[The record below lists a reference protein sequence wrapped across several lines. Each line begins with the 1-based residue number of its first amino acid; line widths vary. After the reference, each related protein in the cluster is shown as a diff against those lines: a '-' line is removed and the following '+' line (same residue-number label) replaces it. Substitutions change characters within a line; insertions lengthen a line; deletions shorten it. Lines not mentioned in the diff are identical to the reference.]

1 MNYPSTVTAS
11 FISRPNRFIATVQLQ
26 GRTETVHVK
35 NTGRCKELLIP
46 GAKVVLAPSDNPA
59 RKTRYDLIGVYSRG
73 VLLNMDSQAPNA
85 AAKEYL
91 AKLYPDAVI
100 KSEYRHGDSRLD
112 FYIERKCEKP
122 VFVEVKGVTL
132 FDGDT
137 AMFPDAPTERGV
149 KHIRHLISCAES
161 GAEALMLFIVQLKGV
176 SRLIPNDAT
185 HPQFG
190 QALRDAA
197 RAGVKITA
205 VDCIV
210 TDDSMTADKEILVE
224 L

>member
-1 MNYPSTVTAS
+1 
-11 FISRPNRFIATVQLQ
+11 
-26 GRTETVHVK
+26 
-35 NTGRCKELLIP
+35 
-46 GAKVVLAPSDNPA
+46 
-59 RKTRYDLIGVYSRG
+59 
-73 VLLNMDSQAPNA
+73 
-85 AAKEYL
+85 
-91 AKLYPDAVI
+91 
-100 KSEYRHGDSRLD
+100 
-112 FYIERKCEKP
+112 IERKCEKP
-122 VFVEVKGVTL
+122 IFVEVKGVTL

-161 GAEALMLFIVQLKGV
+161 GAEALMLFIVQMKGV

-197 RAGVKITA
+197 RAGVKIMA

-210 TDDSMTADKEILVE
+210 TEDSMTADKEILVE

>member
-1 MNYPSTVTAS
+1 MNYPSTLTAA
-11 FISRPNRFIATVQLQ
+11 FISRPNRFIATVELN
-26 GRTETVHVK
+26 GKAETVHVK

-46 GAKVVLAPSDNPA
+46 GAKVVLVPSDNPA

-85 AAKEYL
+85 AAREYL
-91 AKLYPDAVI
+91 AKLYPDAMI

-112 FYIERKCEKP
+112 FYIERNGEKP
-122 VFVEVKGVTL
+122 IFVEVKGVTL
-132 FDGDT
+132 FDRDT

-149 KHIRHLISCAES
+149 KHIRHLISCVEN
-161 GAEALMLFIVQLKGV
+161 GADAMILFIVQMKGV
-176 SRLIPNDAT
+176 SRLIPNDVT

-190 QALRDAA
+190 DALRDAA
-197 RAGVKITA
+197 RAGVNIKA

-210 TDDSMTADKEILVE
+210 TEDSMTADKEITVE

>member
-11 FISRPNRFIATVQLQ
+11 FLSRPNRFIATVELE

-35 NTGRCKELLIP
+35 NTGRCRELLIP
-46 GAKVVLAPSDNPA
+46 GAKVVLVPSANPA

-85 AAKEYL
+85 AAGEYL

-112 FYIERKCEKP
+112 FYIERKDEKP
-122 VFVEVKGVTL
+122 IFVEVKGVTL

-137 AMFPDAPTERGV
+137 AMFPDAPTQRGV
-149 KHIRHLISCAES
+149 KHIRHLISCVED
-161 GAEALMLFIVQLKGV
+161 GAEALMLFIVQMKGV
-176 SRLIPNDAT
+176 SRLIPNDST

-190 QALRDAA
+190 AALRDAA
-197 RAGVKITA
+197 KAGVKITA
-205 VDCIV
+205 LDCIV
-210 TDDSMTADKEILVE
+210 TEDSMTADKEIAVE

>member
-11 FISRPNRFIATVQLQ
+11 FISRPNRFIATVQLD
-26 GRTETVHVK
+26 GSIETVHVK
-35 NTGRCKELLIP
+35 NTGRCRELLIP
-46 GAKVVLAPSDNPA
+46 GAKVVLALSDNPA
-59 RKTRYDLIGVYSRG
+59 RRTRYDLIGVYSRG
-73 VLLNMDSQAPNA
+73 MLLNMDSQAPNA
-85 AAKEYL
+85 AAREYL

-100 KSEYRHGDSRLD
+100 KAEYRHGDSRLD
-112 FYIERKCEKP
+112 FYIEQENKKP
-122 VFVEVKGVTL
+122 VFVEIKGVTL

-149 KHIRHLISCAES
+149 KHIRHLISCVEN
-161 GAEALMLFIVQLKGV
+161 GADALMLFIVQMKGV

-190 QALRDAA
+190 AALRDAA
-197 RAGVKITA
+197 KAGVRIMA

-210 TDDSMTADKEILVE
+210 TEDSMTADKEIIVE

>member
-11 FISRPNRFIATVQLQ
+11 FISRPNRFIAKVELD
-26 GRTETVHVK
+26 GRIETVHVK

-46 GAKVVLAPSDNPA
+46 GAKVVLVPSDNPA
-59 RKTRYDLIGVYSRG
+59 RKTPYDLIGVYSRG

-91 AKLYPDAVI
+91 AKLYPDAII

-112 FYIERKCEKP
+112 FYIERQGEKP
-122 VFVEVKGVTL
+122 IFAEVKGVTL

-149 KHIRHLISCAES
+149 KHIRHLISCVEG
-161 GAEALMLFIVQLKGV
+161 GADALMLFIVQMKGV
-176 SRLIPNDAT
+176 SRLVPNDAT

-190 QALRDAA
+190 AALRDAKN
-197 RAGVKITA
+197 AGVKIIA
-205 VDCIV
+205 LDCIV
-210 TDDSMTADKEILVE
+210 TEDSMIADKEINVDL
-224 L
+224 

>member
-1 MNYPSTVTAS
+1 MNYPSTVTAA
-11 FISRPNRFIATVQLQ
+11 FISRPNRFIATVQLE

-46 GAKVVLAPSDNPA
+46 GAKVVLVPSDNPA

-91 AKLYPDAVI
+91 AKLYPNANI
-100 KSEYRHGDSRLD
+100 KAEYSHGDSRLD
-112 FYIERKCEKP
+112 FYIERNGEKP
-122 VFVEVKGVTL
+122 IFAEVKGVTL

-149 KHIRHLISCAES
+149 KHIRHLISCVEN
-161 GAEALMLFIVQLKGV
+161 GNEAMILFIVQMKGV

-210 TDDSMTADKEILVE
+210 TEDSMTADKEIPVE

>member
-1 MNYPSTVTAS
+1 MNYPSTLTAA
-11 FISRPNRFIATVQLQ
+11 FISRPNRFIATVELN
-26 GRTETVHVK
+26 GKAETVHVK

-46 GAKVVLAPSDNPA
+46 GAKVVLVPSANPA

-85 AAKEYL
+85 AAREYL
-91 AKLYPDAVI
+91 AKLYPDAMI

-112 FYIERKCEKP
+112 FYIERDGEKP
-122 VFVEVKGVTL
+122 MFVEVKGVTL

-149 KHIRHLISCAES
+149 KHIRHLISCVEN
-161 GAEALMLFIVQLKGV
+161 GADAMILFIVQLRGV

-190 QALRDAA
+190 DALRDAVS
-197 RAGVKITA
+197 AGVNIKA

-210 TDDSMTADKEILVE
+210 TEDSMTADKEITVE

>member
-1 MNYPSTVTAS
+1 MNYPSTVTAA
-11 FISRPNRFIATVQLQ
+11 FVSRPNRFIAKVLLD
-26 GRTETVHVK
+26 GHEETVHVK

-46 GAKVVLAPSDNPA
+46 GANVVLVPSGNPA

-73 VLLNMDSQAPNA
+73 ILLNMDSQAPNA
-85 AAKEYL
+85 AAREYL
-91 AKLYPDAVI
+91 AKLYPDAII

-112 FYIERKCEKP
+112 FYIEPTNEKP
-122 VFVEVKGVTL
+122 IFVEVKGVTL

-149 KHIRHLISCAES
+149 KHIRHLISCAEN
-161 GAEALMLFIVQLKGV
+161 GAEAMILFIVQMKGV
-176 SRLIPNDAT
+176 SRLIPNDIT

-190 QALRDAA
+190 DALRDAKK
-197 RAGVKITA
+197 AGVKIKA

-210 TDDSMTADKEILVE
+210 TENSMTADKEILVE

>member
-11 FISRPNRFIATVQLQ
+11 FISRPNRFIATVELD
-26 GRTETVHVK
+26 GKAETVHVK

-46 GAKVVLAPSDNPA
+46 GAKVVLAPSGNPA

-85 AAKEYL
+85 AAREYL
-91 AKLYPDAVI
+91 AKLYPDTII

-112 FYIERKCEKP
+112 FYIERTEKP

-149 KHIRHLISCAES
+149 KHIRHLISCVEN
-161 GAEALMLFIVQLKGV
+161 GAEALMLFIVQMKGV

-190 QALRDAA
+190 EALRDAA

-210 TDDSMTADKEILVE
+210 TEDSMTVNKEIGVE

>member
-11 FISRPNRFIATVQLQ
+11 FISRPNRFIAKVELD
-26 GRTETVHVK
+26 GRMETVHVK

-46 GAKVVLAPSDNPA
+46 GAKVVLVPSDNPA
-59 RKTRYDLIGVYSRG
+59 RKTPYDLIGVYSRG

-85 AAKEYL
+85 AAGEYL
-91 AKLYPDAVI
+91 AKLYPDAII

-112 FYIERKCEKP
+112 FYIERQGEKP
-122 VFVEVKGVTL
+122 IFAEVKGVTL

-149 KHIRHLISCAES
+149 KHIRHLISCVES
-161 GAEALMLFIVQLKGV
+161 GAEALMLFIVQMKGV
-176 SRLIPNDAT
+176 SRLVPNDVT

-190 QALRDAA
+190 AALRDAKK
-197 RAGVKITA
+197 AGVKIIA
-205 VDCIV
+205 LDCIV
-210 TDDSMTADKEILVE
+210 TEDSMTADKEIDVDL
-224 L
+224 

>member
-1 MNYPSTVTAS
+1 MNYPSTLTAA
-11 FISRPNRFIATVQLQ
+11 FISRPNRFIATVELN
-26 GRTETVHVK
+26 GKAETVHVK

-46 GAKVVLAPSDNPA
+46 GAKVVLVPSDNPA

-85 AAKEYL
+85 AAREYL
-91 AKLYPDAVI
+91 SKLYPYAI
-100 KSEYRHGDSRLD
+100 IRSEYRHGDSRLD
-112 FYIERKCEKP
+112 FYIERTGEKP
-122 VFVEVKGVTL
+122 LFVEVKGVTL
-132 FDGDT
+132 FDKDT

-149 KHIRHLISCAES
+149 KHIRHLISCVES
-161 GAEALMLFIVQLKGV
+161 GADALMLFIIQMKGV

-190 QALRDAA
+190 DALRDAA
-197 RAGVKITA
+197 SAGVKIKA

-210 TDDSMTADKEILVE
+210 TEGSMTADKEITVE

>member
-1 MNYPSTVTAS
+1 MNYPSTLTAA
-11 FISRPNRFIATVQLQ
+11 FISRPNRFIATVELN
-26 GRTETVHVK
+26 GKAETVHVK

-46 GAKVVLAPSDNPA
+46 GAKVVLVPSANPA

-85 AAKEYL
+85 AAREYL
-91 AKLYPDAVI
+91 AKLYPDAMI
-100 KSEYRHGDSRLD
+100 KTEYRHGDSRLD
-112 FYIERKCEKP
+112 FYIERDGEKP
-122 VFVEVKGVTL
+122 IFVEVKGVTL
-132 FDGDT
+132 FAGDT

-149 KHIRHLISCAES
+149 KHIRHLISCVQD
-161 GAEALMLFIVQLKGV
+161 GADAMILFIVQLKGV

-190 QALRDAA
+190 DALRDAA
-197 RAGVKITA
+197 RAGVNIKA

-210 TDDSMTADKEILVE
+210 TEDSMTADKEITVE

>member
-1 MNYPSTVTAS
+1 MNYPSTLTAA
-11 FISRPNRFIATVQLQ
+11 FISRPNRFIATVELN
-26 GRTETVHVK
+26 GKAETVHVK

-46 GAKVVLAPSDNPA
+46 GAKVVLVPSDNPA

-85 AAKEYL
+85 AAREYL
-91 AKLYPDAVI
+91 AKLYPDAMI

-112 FYIERKCEKP
+112 FYIERDGEKP
-122 VFVEVKGVTL
+122 LFVEVKGVTL

-149 KHIRHLISCAES
+149 KHIRHLISCVQD
-161 GAEALMLFIVQLKGV
+161 GAEAMILFIVQMKGV

-190 QALRDAA
+190 DALRDAA
-197 RAGVKITA
+197 RAGVNIKA

-210 TDDSMTADKEILVE
+210 TEDSMTADKEITVE

>member
-1 MNYPSTVTAS
+1 MNYPSTLTAA
-11 FISRPNRFIATVQLQ
+11 FISRPNRFIATVELN
-26 GRTETVHVK
+26 GKAETVHVK

-46 GAKVVLAPSDNPA
+46 GAKVVLVPSANPA

-85 AAKEYL
+85 AAREYL
-91 AKLYPDAVI
+91 AKLYPDAMI

-112 FYIERKCEKP
+112 FYIERDGEKP
-122 VFVEVKGVTL
+122 LFVEVKGVTL
-132 FDGDT
+132 FAGDT

-149 KHIRHLISCAES
+149 KHIRHLISCVEN
-161 GAEALMLFIVQLKGV
+161 GADAMILFIVQLNGV

-190 QALRDAA
+190 DALRDAA
-197 RAGVKITA
+197 RAGVNIKA

-210 TDDSMTADKEILVE
+210 TEDSMTADKEITVE

>member
-1 MNYPSTVTAS
+1 MKYPSTVTAS
-11 FISRPNRFIATVQLQ
+11 FISRPNRFIATVQLDGQ
-26 GRTETVHVK
+26 IETVHVK

-59 RKTRYDLIGVYSRG
+59 RKTGYDLIGVYSRG

-85 AAKEYL
+85 AAREYL
-91 AKLYPDAVI
+91 AKLYPGASI

-161 GAEALMLFIVQLKGV
+161 GAEALMLFIVQMKGV

-197 RAGVKITA
+197 RAGVKIMA

-210 TDDSMTADKEILVE
+210 TEDSMTADKEIYVE

>member
-1 MNYPSTVTAS
+1 MNYPSTLTAA
-11 FISRPNRFIATVQLQ
+11 FISRPNRFIATVELN
-26 GRTETVHVK
+26 GKAETVHVK

-46 GAKVVLAPSDNPA
+46 GAKVVLVPSDNPA

-85 AAKEYL
+85 AAREYL
-91 AKLYPDAVI
+91 AKLYPDAMI

-112 FYIERKCEKP
+112 FYIERNGEKP
-122 VFVEVKGVTL
+122 IFVEVKGVTL

-149 KHIRHLISCAES
+149 KHIRHLISCVEN
-161 GAEALMLFIVQLKGV
+161 GADAMILFIVQMKGV
-176 SRLIPNDAT
+176 SRLIPNDVT

-190 QALRDAA
+190 DALRDAA
-197 RAGVKITA
+197 RAGVNIKA

-210 TDDSMTADKEILVE
+210 TEDSMTADKEITVE